1 MVFRFIFPFLM
12 FFFACLAVA
21 DEFKVSDIRVQGLQR
36 VSAGTVFSAFPI
48 NAGDEIDTER
58 LGKAMRTLFDTG
70 LFTDIETGRDD
81 TVLIVTVKERP
92 AISKIEIEG
101 NKAIQTEDLMN
112 GLDAAGLSEGQ
123 VFKRVTLERLE
134 LEILRSYVAQGR
146 YNASI
151 EAAVEQLERNRVAIK
166 IKINEGDIA
175 SILHINVVGNQVF
188 TDEELLE
195 LMELKT
201 PGLFS
206 FIFNDDKYAKEKL
219 SGDLERIRSFYLDR
233 GYLKFSI
240 ESTQVSISPEK
251 ESVFITINI
260 VEGPLYTVKDI
271 ILKGDL
277 IVDESEIRKLILLTE
292 GDTFSR
298 IKLTT
303 TSDIISKRLG
313 REGYTFS
320 NVTGIPEAHEDF
332 TTSITFLVDPGRRAY
347 VRRVNFRGNVTTSD
361 EVLRQEMVQIEG
373 AVASTDL
380 IEASKSRLERLGFF
394 KTVTVETPSVPGT
407 TDQIDANYLVEEQ
420 PSGSLSASLG
430 YSQGGGLVI
439 GGNVSENN
447 FVGTG
452 RRVSFGLNAS
462 KSVKSANFSYLNPY
476 YTVDGVSRGFSLTAR
491 ETDYAQQDISD
502 YTLDAIAGAMN
513 FGYPINSYSRLNFG
527 IGANNSKVSTGL
539 EPAQEISAF
548 VDEYGDDYDLF
559 SVTGS
564 WTRNTLNRGIF
575 PTNGMSQ
582 SLSLEVMLPSL
593 SDLQFYKIN
602 YRNKYFI
609 PIDRS
614 QNWVMY
620 FRTDLGFGDGYK
632 DNQSLPFFENYYAG
646 GYGSVRGWESN
657 SLGPRST
664 PHPNDFSDPE
674 PFGGN
679 FLVEGSAELI
689 FPTPFVKDSSSMRT
703 SLFLDVGNVF
713 DTYRGYD
720 PSFKELRYSVGIG
733 FNWIT
738 AIGPLAFSLAE
749 PLNKKEGDDTQVF
762 QFSLGQPF

>member
-1 MVFRFIFPFLM
+1 MVFRLLVPFLLLLLVCS
-12 FFFACLAVA
+12 AQA
-21 DEFKVSDIRVQGLQR
+21 DEFRVSDIRVQGLQR
-36 VSAGTVFSAFPI
+36 VSAGTVFSAFPV
-48 NAGDEIDTER
+48 NVGDEVDSAR
-58 LGKAMRTLFDTG
+58 LGKAIRALFDSG
-70 LFTDIETGRDD
+70 LFTDIEVGRNEE
-81 TVLIVTVKERP
+81 VLIVTVTERP

-101 NKAIQTEDLMN
+101 NKAIQTEDLMS

-151 EAAVEQLERNRVAIK
+151 EAGVEQLERNRVAIK
-166 IKINEGDIA
+166 IDINEGDIA
-175 SILHINVVGNQVF
+175 SILHINIVGNQVF
-188 TDEELLE
+188 TDEELLD

-201 PGLFS
+201 PGMLS

-219 SGDLERIRSFYLDR
+219 SGDLERIRSYYLDR

-251 ESVFITINI
+251 ESVFITVNV
-260 VEGPLYTVKDI
+260 VEGPQYTVRDI
-271 ILKGDL
+271 VLKGNL
-277 IVDESEIRKLILLTE
+277 IVEEEEIRQLVLLSK

-298 IKLTT
+298 VKLTV

-320 NVTGIPEAHEDF
+320 NVTGIPEAHDDF
-332 TTSITFLVDPGRRAY
+332 TTTITFLVDPGRRAY

-361 EVLRQEMVQIEG
+361 EVLRQEMVQMEG

-380 IEASKSRLERLGFF
+380 IDASKSRLERLGFF
-394 KTVTVETPSVPGT
+394 KTVTVETPSVPGAA
-407 TDQIDANYLVEEQ
+407 DQIDVNYSVEEQ

-439 GGNVSENN
+439 GGNVAENN
-447 FVGTG
+447 FAGTG
-452 RRVSFGLNAS
+452 RRVSFGLDAS

-491 ETDYAQQDISD
+491 ETDYSQQQISD
-502 YTLDAIAGAMN
+502 YTLDTIAGNMT

-527 IGANNSKVSTGL
+527 VGANNSKISTGV
-539 EPAQEISAF
+539 EPAEEISEF
-548 VDEYGDDYDLF
+548 VTEYGDDYDLF
-559 SVTGS
+559 SLTAS

-575 PTNGMSQ
+575 PTSGMSQ
-582 SLSLEVMLPSL
+582 SLSMEVMIPNI
-593 SDLQFYKIN
+593 SDLQFYKVN
-602 YRNKYFI
+602 YRNRYYI
-609 PIDRS
+609 PLNRAQD
-614 QNWVMY
+614 WVVY
-620 FRTDLGFGDGYK
+620 FRSDLGFGDGYK

-657 SLGPRST
+657 SLGNKST
-664 PHPNDFSDPE
+664 PHPLDISDPE

-679 FLVEGSAELI
+679 LLIEGSTELI
-689 FPTPFVKDSSSMRT
+689 FPIPFIKDTSSMRA
-703 SLFLDVGNVF
+703 SLFLDAGNVF
-713 DTYRGYD
+713 DTYRKFD
-720 PSFKELRYSVGIG
+720 PAFDELRYSVGIG

-738 AIGPLAFSLAE
+738 AIGPLAFSVAE
-749 PLNKKEGDDTQVF
+749 PLNKKDGDDTQIF